1 MMLRIMRKHELIQ
14 RKSFLKFLILKLRVT
29 TDRGGYE
36 DERFLNWGFP
46 RLILAILALI
56 LMLFS
61 GANAFEAQTS
71 NKNMVRVDV
80 KPIQLT
86 PGEKAIFQVSL
97 NTHSV
102 DLSYDMEEV
111 CILQENEEKVY
122 NVSKWKGSSPGG
134 HHRRGTL
141 EFPALEGNPRSIKLI
156 LKGIGDVAERLFEWG
171 IGG

>member
-1 MMLRIMRKHELIQ
+1 MKGLSKWGFS
-14 RKSFLKFLILKLRVT
+14 KLILT
-29 TDRGGYE
+29 
-36 DERFLNWGFP
+36 
-46 RLILAILALI
+46 ILSLVV
-56 LMLFS
+56 MLYS

-86 PGEKAIFQVSL
+86 AGEKAIFQVSL

-102 DLSYDMEEV
+102 DLSYDMEEA
-111 CILQENEEKVY
+111 CILQDNEGRAYKVP
-122 NVSKWKGSSPGG
+122 KWKGSPPGG

-141 EFPALEGNPRSIKLI
+141 EFPALEGNPRSIRLI
-156 LKGIGDVAERLFEWG
+156 LKGIADVPERAFEWK

>member
-1 MMLRIMRKHELIQ
+1 MKRSSNWAFFK
-14 RKSFLKFLILKLRVT
+14 LILT
-29 TDRGGYE
+29 
-36 DERFLNWGFP
+36 
-46 RLILAILALI
+46 ILSLV
-56 LMLFS
+56 LMLYS

-86 PGEKAIFQVSL
+86 AGEKAIFQVSL

-111 CILQENEEKVY
+111 CILQDNEGRVY
-122 NVSKWKGSSPGG
+122 NVTKWKGSSPGG

-156 LKGIGDVAERLFEWG
+156 LKGIGDVPERFFEWK